1 MDRFQYNLAGM
12 FLCSSHHDS
21 SKNMVARECVC
32 VCVCV
37 CACVCVCVCVEG
49 GGGGRGAEGGGGVG
63 GAYLSYISISKSV
76 KIFLS
81 ETAGQSSM

>member
-37 CACVCVCVCVEG
+37 CVG
-49 GGGGRGAEGGGGVG
+49 GGGGGLRGGGGFG

-81 ETAGQSSM
+81 ETAGQSSV